1 MNKRKKYAAVFSC
14 LVLITAFGA
23 GIAGSRSAK
32 REQERQRSAN
42 EAMLLNEEAKTVDIN
57 KNANPNGVKY
67 NIQKENGSLKEYYQ
81 NTSTKSND
89 SGESPDNSDETKNT
103 EIKEKSEIFSETG
116 FKASNK
122 QRKNHLQI
130 QLFQGGKGGFQR
142 QNYCKEKR
150 NSRNYGESREENS

>member
-1 MNKRKKYAAVFSC
+1 MKKRKKYAAVFSC

-89 SGESPDNSDETKNT
+89 SGESPDSSDETKNT
-103 EIKEKSEIFSETG
+103 EIKEKSENL
-116 FKASNK
+116 NK
-122 QRKNHLQI
+122 THK
-130 QLFQGGKGGFQR
+130 
-142 QNYCKEKR
+142 
-150 NSRNYGESREENS
+150 